1 MMLQIICISIFL
13 LGAVIGWLVVYFV
26 RKYKEYNP
34 KVLRDSMVLL
44 LGGGCMDFLLSLI
57 DKQVALYA
65 FAAYLIG
72 LATAFF
78 LHWIYQ
84 FIVAKITAPK
94 FMDPRSKY
102 ELFSGCSLSDT
113 EKDARSMVCYQLE
126 IVNQGFQQ
134 LYEKLITEDE
144 FITLVK
150 KSGLTRQAFE
160 DLTSHPMGSQI
171 SGSLVHIYSL
181 SPYARLYFSCIGYP
195 HSGQDFFAM
204 L

>member
-1 MMLQIICISIFL
+1 MACGF
-13 LGAVIGWLVVYFV
+13 FV

-72 LATAFF
+72 LFTAFF

-84 FIVAKITAPK
+84 LIVAKITAPK

-102 ELFSGCSLSDT
+102 ELFSGCNLSDT
-113 EKDARSMVCYQLE
+113 EKDARPLVCYQLE

-134 LYEKLITEDE
+134 LCEKLITEDE
-144 FITLVK
+144 FINSGEKIRLNT
-150 KSGLTRQAFE
+150 SGLRRF
-160 DLTSHPMGSQI
+160 DKSSNGRYVFVS
-171 SGSLVHIYSL
+171 SSYRIYKGKE
-181 SPYARLYFSCIGYP
+181 YI
-195 HSGQDFFAM
+195 
-204 L
+204 

>member
-1 MMLQIICISIFL
+1 MLRLVFVSLFL

-26 RKYKEYNP
+26 RKYKDHNP
-34 KVLRDSMVLL
+34 KGLRETIVLF
-44 LGGGCMDFLLSLI
+44 LGGGCMDLLLSLI
-57 DKQVALYA
+57 DKQIAIYA
-65 FAAYLIG
+65 FSAYIVG
-72 LATAFF
+72 FAVAFF
-78 LHWIYQ
+78 SHWIYQ

-113 EKDARSMVCYQLE
+113 EKDARTMVGYQLE

-134 LYEKLITEDE
+134 LCEKLITEDE

-160 DLTSHPMGSQI
+160 DLTSHPMGDMF
-171 SGSLVHIYSL
+171 L
-181 SPYARLYFSCIGYP
+181 SPALTAYMRAKNIFDVIDRDTLT
-195 HSGQDFFAM
+195 DK
-204 L
+204 

>member
-1 MMLQIICISIFL
+1 MLRLVFVSVFL

-26 RKYKEYNP
+26 RKYKDHNP
-34 KVLRDSMVLL
+34 KGLRETIVLF
-44 LGGGCMDFLLSLI
+44 LGGGCMDLLLSLI
-57 DKQVALYA
+57 DKQIAIYA
-65 FAAYLIG
+65 FSAYIVG
-72 LATAFF
+72 FAVAFF

-134 LYEKLITEDE
+134 LCEKLITEDE
-144 FITLVK
+144 FIILAK

-160 DLTSHPMGSQI
+160 ELTSHPMGDMF
-171 SGSLVHIYSL
+171 L
-181 SPYARLYFSCIGYP
+181 SPALTAYMRAKNIFDVIEIDTLE
-195 HSGQDFFAM
+195 DN
-204 L
+204 

>member
-1 MMLQIICISIFL
+1 MLRLVFVSLFL
-13 LGAVIGWLVVYFV
+13 LGAVIGWLVAYFV
-26 RKYKEYNP
+26 RKYKDHNP
-34 KVLRDSMVLL
+34 KGLRETIVLF
-44 LGGGCMDFLLSLI
+44 LGGGCLDLLLSLI
-57 DKQVALYA
+57 DKQIALYA
-65 FAAYLIG
+65 FSAYIVG
-72 LATAFF
+72 FAVAFF

-134 LYEKLITEDE
+134 LCEKLITEDE

-160 DLTSHPMGSQI
+160 DLTSHPMGNMF
-171 SGSLVHIYSL
+171 L
-181 SPYARLYFSCIGYP
+181 SPALTAYMRAKNIFDTIEDDVLT
-195 HSGQDFFAM
+195 DK
-204 L
+204 

>member
-1 MMLQIICISIFL
+1 MMLRLVFVSVFL
-13 LGAVIGWLVVYFV
+13 LGAVIGWLMVYFV
-26 RKYKEYNP
+26 RKYKKYNP

-57 DKQVALYA
+57 DKQVAIYA
-65 FAAYLIG
+65 FVAYLIG
-72 LATAFF
+72 LSTAFF

-134 LYEKLITEDE
+134 LCEKLITEDE

-160 DLTSHPMGSQI
+160 DLTSHPLGDMF
-171 SGSLVHIYSL
+171 L
-181 SPYARLYFSCIGYP
+181 SPALTAYIRAKNIFDVIERDAADRQIIV
-195 HSGQDFFAM
+195 D
-204 L
+204 

>member
-1 MMLQIICISIFL
+1 MVLQIIFFSVFL
-13 LGAVIGWLVVYFV
+13 FGAVIGWLVVFFV
-26 RKYKEYNP
+26 RKYKKYNP
-34 KVLRDSMVLL
+34 KVLRDTIVLF
-44 LGGGCMDFLLSLI
+44 LGGGCMDLLLSLI
-57 DKQVALYA
+57 DKQTALYA

-72 LATAFF
+72 IATTFF

-134 LYEKLITEDE
+134 LCEKLITEDD

-160 DLTSHPMGSQI
+160 DLTSHPMGDMF
-171 SGSLVHIYSL
+171 L
-181 SPYARLYFSCIGYP
+181 SPALAAYIRAKNIFDVIDGAE
-195 HSGQDFFAM
+195 QTDK
-204 L
+204 

>member
-1 MMLQIICISIFL
+1 MLRLVFASVFL

-34 KVLRDSMVLL
+34 KVLRDSMLL
-44 LGGGCMDFLLSLI
+44 FLGGGCMDFLLSLI
-57 DKQVALYA
+57 DKQAALYA

-72 LATAFF
+72 LFTAFF

-84 FIVAKITAPK
+84 LIVAKITAPK

-113 EKDARSMVCYQLE
+113 EKDARVMVGYQLE
-126 IVNQGFQQ
+126 IVNQGFLQ
-134 LYEKLITEDE
+134 LCEKLITEDE

-150 KSGLTRQAFE
+150 KSGLTRQVFE
-160 DLTSHPMGSQI
+160 DLTSHPMGDMFLTPALTAYMKAKRIFDVIESDA
-171 SGSLVHIYSL
+171 L
-181 SPYARLYFSCIGYP
+181 A
-195 HSGQDFFAM
+195 DK
-204 L
+204 

>member
-1 MMLQIICISIFL
+1 MMLRMISVSLFL
-13 LGAVIGWLVVYFV
+13 FGATVGWLIVYFV
-26 RKYKEYNP
+26 RKYKEHNP
-34 KVLRDSMVLL
+34 KGLRETIVLF
-44 LGGGCMDFLLSLI
+44 LGGGCMELLWSLI

-65 FAAYLIG
+65 FIAYIIG
-72 LATAFF
+72 FATAFF

-84 FIVAKITAPK
+84 LIVAKITAPK

-134 LYEKLITEDE
+134 LCEKLITEDE

-160 DLTSHPMGSQI
+160 DLTSHPMGDMF
-171 SGSLVHIYSL
+171 L
-181 SPYARLYFSCIGYP
+181 SPALTAYMRAKTIFDTIEGDV
-195 HSGQDFFAM
+195 QTDK
-204 L
+204 

>member
-1 MMLQIICISIFL
+1 MLRLVFVSLFL

-26 RKYKEYNP
+26 RKYKDHNP
-34 KVLRDSMVLL
+34 KGLRDTIMLF
-44 LGGGCMDFLLSLI
+44 LGGGCLDLLLSLI
-57 DKQVALYA
+57 DKQVAIYA
-65 FAAYLIG
+65 FTAYFIG
-72 LATAFF
+72 FATAFF

-113 EKDARSMVCYQLE
+113 EKEARSLVCYQLE

-134 LYEKLITEDE
+134 LCEKLITENE

-160 DLTSHPMGSQI
+160 DLTSHPMGDMF
-171 SGSLVHIYSL
+171 L
-181 SPYARLYFSCIGYP
+181 SPALTAYIRAKNVFDVIDSDAL
-195 HSGQDFFAM
+195 A
-204 L
+204 

>member
-1 MMLQIICISIFL
+1 MLQIICISIFL

-34 KVLRDSMVLL
+34 KVLRDSMILL

-84 FIVAKITAPK
+84 LIVAKITAPK

-113 EKDARSMVCYQLE
+113 EKDARLW
-126 IVNQGFQQ
+126 
-134 LYEKLITEDE
+134 
-144 FITLVK
+144 LV
-150 KSGLTRQAFE
+150 
-160 DLTSHPMGSQI
+160 I
-171 SGSLVHIYSL
+171 SL
-181 SPYARLYFSCIGYP
+181 R
-195 HSGQDFFAM
+195 
-204 L
+204 

>member
-1 MMLQIICISIFL
+1 MLRLVFISVFL

-84 FIVAKITAPK
+84 LIVAKITAPQ

-102 ELFSGCSLSDT
+102 ELFSGCSLSDK
-113 EKDARSMVCYQLE
+113 EKDARAMVGYQLG
-126 IVNQGFQQ
+126 IVNQGFLQ
-134 LYEKLITEDE
+134 LGKKLITEEE
-144 FITLVK
+144 FISLVK
-150 KSGLTRQAFE
+150 KSGLTRQVFDELA
-160 DLTSHPMGSQI
+160 SHPIGDMFLSSALI
-171 SGSLVHIYSL
+171 AYIRAKNVFDAIECDSL
-181 SPYARLYFSCIGYP
+181 ACK
-195 HSGQDFFAM
+195 
-204 L
+204 

>member
-1 MMLQIICISIFL
+1 MLRLVFVSVFL

-26 RKYKEYNP
+26 RKYKKYNP

-78 LHWIYQ
+78 FHWIYQ
-84 FIVAKITAPK
+84 LIVAKITAPK

-134 LYEKLITEDE
+134 LCEKLITEDD

-160 DLTSHPMGSQI
+160 DLTSHPMGDMF
-171 SGSLVHIYSL
+171 L
-181 SPYARLYFSCIGYP
+181 SPALTAYMRAKNIFDVIEIDTLE
-195 HSGQDFFAM
+195 DN
-204 L
+204 

>member
-1 MMLQIICISIFL
+1 MLRLVFVSLFL

-26 RKYKEYNP
+26 RKYKDHNP
-34 KVLRDSMVLL
+34 KGLRDTIMLF
-44 LGGGCMDFLLSLI
+44 LGGGCLDLLLSLI
-57 DKQVALYA
+57 DKQVAIYA
-65 FAAYLIG
+65 FSAYIFG
-72 LATAFF
+72 FATAFF

-84 FIVAKITAPK
+84 LIVAKITAPK

-113 EKDARSMVCYQLE
+113 EKEARSLVCYQLE

-134 LYEKLITEDE
+134 LCEKLITEDE

-160 DLTSHPMGSQI
+160 DLTSHPMGDMF
-171 SGSLVHIYSL
+171 L
-181 SPYARLYFSCIGYP
+181 SPALTAYMRAKNIFDVIEGDVLTDKITG
-195 HSGQDFFAM
+195 D
-204 L
+204 

>member
-1 MMLQIICISIFL
+1 MLRMISVSLFL
-13 LGAVIGWLVVYFV
+13 FGATVGWLIVYFV
-26 RKYKEYNP
+26 RKYKDHNP
-34 KVLRDSMVLL
+34 KGLRETIVLF
-44 LGGGCMDFLLSLI
+44 LGGGCMELFLSLI

-65 FAAYLIG
+65 FIAYIIG
-72 LATAFF
+72 FATAFF

-134 LYEKLITEDE
+134 LCEKLITEDE

-160 DLTSHPMGSQI
+160 DLTSHPMGDMF
-171 SGSLVHIYSL
+171 L
-181 SPYARLYFSCIGYP
+181 SPALTAYIRAKNIFDAIERDAADRQIIV
-195 HSGQDFFAM
+195 D
-204 L
+204 

>member
-1 MMLQIICISIFL
+1 MVLQIIFFSVFL
-13 LGAVIGWLVVYFV
+13 FGAVIGWLVVYFV
-26 RKYKEYNP
+26 RKYKKYNP
-34 KVLRDSMVLL
+34 KVLRDTIVLF
-44 LGGGCMDFLLSLI
+44 LGGGCMDLLLSLI
-57 DKQVALYA
+57 DKQTALYA

-72 LATAFF
+72 IATTFF

-150 KSGLTRQAFE
+150 KSGLTRQPFE
-160 DLTSHPMGSQI
+160 DLTSHPMGDMF
-171 SGSLVHIYSL
+171 L
-181 SPYARLYFSCIGYP
+181 SPALVAYIRAKNIFDAIEIDT
-195 HSGQDFFAM
+195 QEDN
-204 L
+204 

>member
-1 MMLQIICISIFL
+1 MMLQLVFVSVFL

-78 LHWIYQ
+78 LQWIYQ

-113 EKDARSMVCYQLE
+113 EKDTRSMVCYQLE

-134 LYEKLITEDE
+134 LCEKLITEDE

-160 DLTSHPMGSQI
+160 DLTSHPLGDMF
-171 SGSLVHIYSL
+171 L
-181 SPYARLYFSCIGYP
+181 SPALTAYIRAKNIFDVIEIDTLE
-195 HSGQDFFAM
+195 DN
-204 L
+204 

>member
-1 MMLQIICISIFL
+1 MLRLVFVSLFL

-26 RKYKEYNP
+26 RKYKDHNP
-34 KVLRDSMVLL
+34 KGLRDTIMLF
-44 LGGGCMDFLLSLI
+44 LGGGCLDLLLSLI
-57 DKQVALYA
+57 DKQVAIDA
-65 FAAYLIG
+65 FTAYIIG
-72 LATAFF
+72 FATTFF

-84 FIVAKITAPK
+84 LIVAKITAPK

-134 LYEKLITEDE
+134 LCEKLITEDE
-144 FITLVK
+144 FINLVK

-160 DLTSHPMGSQI
+160 DLTSHPLGDMF
-171 SGSLVHIYSL
+171 L
-181 SPYARLYFSCIGYP
+181 SPALTAYIRAKNIFDAIEGDVLT
-195 HSGQDFFAM
+195 DK
-204 L
+204 

>member
-1 MMLQIICISIFL
+1 MMLRMISVSLYLF
-13 LGAVIGWLVVYFV
+13 GATVGWLIVYFV
-26 RKYKEYNP
+26 RKYKEHNP
-34 KVLRDSMVLL
+34 KGLRETIVLF
-44 LGGGCMDFLLSLI
+44 LGGGCMELFLSLI

-65 FAAYLIG
+65 FIAYIIG
-72 LATAFF
+72 FATAFF

-134 LYEKLITEDE
+134 LCEKLITEDE

-160 DLTSHPMGSQI
+160 DLTSHPMGDMFLTPALTAYMKAKRIFDVIESDA
-171 SGSLVHIYSL
+171 L
-181 SPYARLYFSCIGYP
+181 A
-195 HSGQDFFAM
+195 DK
-204 L
+204 